1 MQEFLKGLELADDIV
16 SKILTKYNET
26 VQVDKQELVTLK
38 QTLQQKETELK
49 NVTDSLRNIEK
60 LEPEKIKEEL
70 TKAQADMQALTE
82 KHKSEIQ
89 DLKLN
94 NAIEVSLLNN
104 NAINNKAVLPFID
117 KQAISFDA
125 NGNVLGLNEQ
135 IQNLMQSKDTSF
147 LFKQLEQ
154 ATIPQGLNIQTGG
167 EPAQSGGMLQ
177 QNYLSMNKFN
187 PNETP
192 SFSDFA
198 QQFNN

>member
-16 SKILTKYNET
+16 SKILAKHNET
-26 VQVDKQELVTLK
+26 MQADKQELVTLK

-49 NVTDSLRNIEK
+49 NVTDSLKNIEK

-70 TKAQADMQALTE
+70 TKAKEDMEALTK
-82 KHKSEIQ
+82 KHASEIQ

-94 NAIEVSLLNN
+94 NAIEISLLNN

-125 NGNVLGLNEQ
+125 NGNVLGLSEQ
-135 IQNLMQSKDTSF
+135 IQNLMQNENTSF
-147 LFKQLEQ
+147 LFKQVEQ
-154 ATIPQGLNIQTGG
+154 PTLPQGLNIQTGG

-177 QNYLSMNKFN
+177 QNYLSMSKFK
-187 PNETP
+187 PNEMP
-192 SFSDFA
+192 SFSDFM